1 MAFTLPA
8 LPYDAAALEPH
19 IGAQTMQIHH
29 GKHHQAYVNNLNAA
43 IEKHPEL
50 AGKSLDELMAA
61 EASATR
67 DALGEAGRPVCE
79 IVLPVLDES
88 ALGALMMHFMLE
100 TVIIALCSNIDPFN
114 QPSVER
120 GKVLARDNLRHGRS

>member
-1 MAFTLPA
+1 VGTPSGGPRIAGKLAAMAGVD
-8 LPYDAAALEPH
+8 Y
-19 IGAQTMQIHH
+19 
-29 GKHHQAYVNNLNAA
+29 
-43 IEKHPEL
+43 L

-67 DALGEAGRPVCE
+67 DALSDAGRPVRE
-79 IVLPVLDES
+79 IVLPILDE
-88 ALGALMMHFMLE
+88 ATLGALMMHFMLE

-120 GKVLARDNLRHGRS
+120 GKVFALDNLRHSQS